1 MNLNKTSQRM
11 NLKRKEKADLL
22 CVKIGIYENNNPRA
36 EESLLLRCCLS

>member
-22 CVKIGIYENNNPRA
+22 CVKIGIYEQQQPK
-36 EESLLLRCCLS
+36 S